1 MKTSLVVQITGN
13 TWQSLDIFE
22 DIPITLNIQ
31 QQDITNITTRRSPYS
46 RTIQIPDTANNAK
59 VFEHYY
65 EVNGVEFNPLNQ
77 VPCIV
82 QYEGND
88 IFTGVLRM
96 SAVIETA
103 NERIYEVFI
112 LGEVAD
118 FTAGFKDL
126 QLQELEWADLSHTL
140 DYDNIVQSWECVN
153 DGASGLFNGQILYP
167 LIHYGL
173 DYPSASAT
181 TAAFSFSFGEADSFS
196 LSGHSIPPSY
206 FKPAI
211 QLKSVLDRI
220 FAKTPYTINSE
231 FFSSE
236 YFTSIYMDTHVN
248 GKLGIT
254 SASAQ
259 TNQNIFKVYANGPN
273 QPNPTF
279 TNNGTLQFIP
289 LNWRSEFPDGYDP
302 LDNFTLGTTS
312 QIAPQNEGYFQVPYA
327 GDYYFNI
334 RFNFIE
340 VGARPIGSQNNFYI
354 VANKSSSLATINT
367 GTFFTSNVQ
376 AVPESLFGFAD
387 LYFSASC
394 QSGEY
399 IKIFILLPGSNA
411 FASAVQLQ
419 PFLNAGV
426 STPAPMWDL
435 YTSPTLTEDVVDM
448 KLGIPN
454 ISAIEF
460 FRSMI
465 TLFNLTIEQDEANK
479 IIKIEP
485 FNWRFDDQIRETKD
499 WTNILDL
506 NSQKRIEPLSFELN
520 KEVVFTYQETG
531 FEYLP
536 YEWFGQYDYVYGRK
550 KFTTESNIYQGEKVY
565 ELPFGSCPTSGI
577 TGAPNFIIPQYYYF
591 NNNQEVPYADK
602 PHLFFWVGNRY
613 AYRDNLKSQQGT
625 WYLTSGATPIAQTTY
640 PCVSHLSTLESQ
652 IFEVVSDLN
661 FQPTFDF
668 FGNSI
673 NQIEQFTPYNLYDTF
688 WSAYI
693 QNLFSYETRRL
704 VGNFFLK
711 PVDIAQLKLNDKIW
725 IKDASYT
732 IEKIPSAN
740 LTQKIL
746 TEVSLIK
753 EPLNYYRIDPPAPI
767 YIYGPNEPY
776 PLPEPLFSTLCY
788 VSSDKDLVCN
798 GTTPSITE
806 VYSFSSLAT
815 LENLQKVY
823 IDNGTAFVL
832 LPIGTYIREITSGQT
847 FVVVDIYGRILETT
861 C

>member
-22 DIPITLNIQ
+22 DIAITLNIQ

-96 SAVIETA
+96 SAVIESA
-103 NERIYEVFI
+103 NQRLYEVFI

-140 DYDNIVQSWECVN
+140 DYDNIVQSWECEN

-173 DYPSASAT
+173 DYSSSSPST
-181 TAAFSFSFGEADSFS
+181 PAFSFSFGETNSFS
-196 LSGHSIPPSY
+196 LSGHSVPPSY

-220 FAKTPYTINSE
+220 FDKTKYTIDSE

-236 YFTSIYMDTHVN
+236 YFTSMYMDTNVN

-259 TNQNIFKVYANGPN
+259 TNQNIFKVYSNGPN
-273 QPNPTF
+273 QRNPVF
-279 TNNGTLQFIP
+279 TNNQTNQFLPI
-289 LNWRSEFPDGYDP
+289 NWLTQFPDGYDP
-302 LDNFTLGTTS
+302 LNNFTLGTNT

-334 RFNFIE
+334 RFNFEEAGIPLG
-340 VGARPIGSQNNFYI
+340 VNQFYIIANKNASLANINIGS
-354 VANKSSSLATINT
+354 
-367 GTFFTSNVQ
+367 FFTSLPQ
-376 AVPESLFGFAD
+376 PVPALGTQGFLD

-394 QSGEY
+394 LAGEY
-399 IKIFILLPGSNA
+399 IKVFIFLPSGNQFGSAVRLLPFS
-411 FASAVQLQ
+411 
-419 PFLNAGV
+419 NAGV
-426 STPAPMWDL
+426 STPNPMWDL
-435 YTSPTLTEDVVDM
+435 YQSPILTENIVDM

-465 TLFNLTIEQDEANK
+465 TLFNLTIEQNETNK

-485 FNWRFDDQIRETKD
+485 FNWRFDDQIREVKD
-499 WTNILDL
+499 WTNILDQ
-506 NSQKRIEPLSFELN
+506 NSEKRIEPLSFELN
-520 KEVVFTYQETG
+520 KEVVFTYRETG
-531 FEYLP
+531 FEFLP
-536 YEWFGQYDYVYGRK
+536 YEFYGQYDYVYGRK
-550 KFTTESNIYQGEKVY
+550 KFTTESNIYQGEKVF
-565 ELPFGSCPTSGI
+565 EIPFGSCPTSGL

-591 NNNQEVPYADK
+591 NNNQEVPYSDK

-613 AYRDNLKSQQGT
+613 AYKDNLKSEQGT
-625 WYLTSGATPIAQTTY
+625 WFLTSGATPQAQTTY

-652 IFEVVSDLN
+652 IFEVISDLN
-661 FQPTFDF
+661 FQSTFDF
-668 FGNSI
+668 FGNTI
-673 NQIEQFTPYNLYDTF
+673 NQIEQFTPFTLYDTF

-693 QNLFSYETRRL
+693 ENLFSFETRRL
-704 VGNFFLK
+704 TGKFFLR
-711 PVDIAQLKLNDKIW
+711 PIDIARLKLNDKIW
-725 IKDASYT
+725 VKDASYT
-732 IEKIPSAN
+732 IEKIPAAN

-753 EPLNYYRIDPPAPI
+753 EPINYYRIDPPAPI
-767 YIYGPNEPY
+767 YINGPNEPY
-776 PLPEPLFSTLCY
+776 PLPQPLFSTLCY
-788 VSSDKDLVCN
+788 VSQDKDLVCN
-798 GTTPSITE
+798 GTTPSITQ

-815 LENLQKVY
+815 LNNLQKVL
-823 IDNGTAFVL
+823 IDTGTSYQF
-832 LPIGTYIREITSGQT
+832 LPIGTYLRETTSGQT
-847 FVVVDIYGRILETT
+847 FVVVDIFGRILETT